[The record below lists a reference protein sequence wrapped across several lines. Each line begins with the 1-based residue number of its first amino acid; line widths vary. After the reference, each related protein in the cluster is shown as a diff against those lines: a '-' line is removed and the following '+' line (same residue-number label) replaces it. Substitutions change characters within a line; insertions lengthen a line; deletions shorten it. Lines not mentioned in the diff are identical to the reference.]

1 MSNYDHHSMSQA
13 SSVMP
18 QTGEVNSDGNLN
30 VRTIKLLY
38 TTSSSFILHLIAFV
52 IAEYTL

>member
-30 VRTIKLLY
+30 VRTIKMLC

-52 IAEYTL
+52 IAEYAL